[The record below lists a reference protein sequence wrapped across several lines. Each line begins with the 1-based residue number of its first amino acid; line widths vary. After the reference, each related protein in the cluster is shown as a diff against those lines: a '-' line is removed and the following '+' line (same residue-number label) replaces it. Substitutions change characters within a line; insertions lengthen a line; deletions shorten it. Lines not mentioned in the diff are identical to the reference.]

1 MFGAP
6 YDPDVSVKG
15 LYAYLSHRTS
25 REYATGGV
33 VKPEYKGWP
42 AAGRPER
49 FVRVPSTT

>member
-15 LYAYLSHRTS
+15 LYAFLARKT
-25 REYATGGV
+25 E
-33 VKPEYKGWP
+33 PEPCPLCEFKGWP

-49 FVRVPSTT
+49 FVRVPRTP